1 MPTQPATE
9 PRRTRSFSRFAPALG
24 LALVILSA
32 AAISAA
38 TYLKTSLKELTSR
51 SVGVVEVEVLKKS
64 YPALEPGQNFPRTHI
79 ELKVLRSFKGA
90 LPAQFTLDTPGGIV
104 GETISVVSDGPEFR
118 KGERAIVFVK
128 EPATGLFMVQDLGL
142 GKFNVLQRDG
152 KTVVESPLC
161 ANAAQ
166 PKKVPDQED
175 ADSALLTKSV
185 PYDVFTNLIE
195 TYAKNGTPEKDPARV
210 AILLPNAQSNSHSA
224 IPAAVEDL
232 AAMQRETRAK
242 QAWALS
248 ALVLTLVSIGAA
260 YWVHHRRKMKAAPVK
275 SSNLLMI
282 LGAAMAGGALLGG
295 SANAFVQ
302 FDQKTIWG
310 LDTPLTGKVANGK
323 IIWKQST
330 SVSVTNS
337 SSFANVSSAF
347 NKWEA
352 VNLSRLAFTNGGS
365 TNNKDTSTSDGE
377 NVVAWTTTPSNDF
390 SQNTLAI
397 CFSSFTVG
405 ATSRFQ
411 DGDIIFNDKD
421 FNWSPGGQGNAE
433 SVSLH
438 EIGHFIGLNHT
449 TSMNTV
455 MFPFDTGFT
464 QLQSDEI
471 AAAQALYPGQDDGST
486 GNPPPPPTSTGPT
499 ALADASPKTGIAPQA
514 VSFTGAGST
523 AGSTA
528 IVSFDWDFGDG
539 TEGSGAQVSHTYQ
552 QNGTFTAT
560 LLVTDTDGNTSVSTV
575 VISLG
580 NNADPVKGA
589 FKLNFKQPGKDS
601 FSVTLF
607 SESLFGIKAAK
618 GTGTFEEGYLNI
630 GDTPWIFI
638 YDTEKGKNI
647 DSQGIKLSVNDKKGT
662 ITIAAKN
669 ADLQE
674 VLGGHGA
681 ENDTI
686 VGEEV
691 PVPVVIWLGETMG
704 IFISTDVPFFYKAK
718 ADSSG
723 SGKF

>member
-9 PRRTRSFSRFAPALG
+9 PGRSRLSRYAPALG

-38 TYLKTSLKELTSR
+38 TYLRTSLKELTGR
-51 SVGVVEVEVLKKS
+51 SVGVVEVEVLAKH
-64 YPALEPGQNFPRTHI
+64 YPALEPGQTFPRTHI
-79 ELKVLRSFKGA
+79 DLKVLRSFKGA
-90 LPAQFTLDTPGGIV
+90 LPEQFTLDTPGGIV
-104 GETISVVSDGPEFR
+104 GDTVSVVSDGPEFR

-128 EPATGLFMVQDLGL
+128 EPAKGLFMVQDLGL
-142 GKFNVLQRDG
+142 GKFNVIMRNGQ
-152 KTVVESPLC
+152 KVVESPLC

-166 PKKVPDQED
+166 PKKVADQED

-185 PYDVFTNLIE
+185 PYDTFTNLIE

-210 AILLPNAQSNSHSA
+210 AILLPNAQSSNHSTV
-224 IPAAVEDL
+224 PSAVEDL

-242 QAWALS
+242 QAWAFS

-275 SSNLLMI
+275 SNNLMLI
-282 LGAAMAGGALLGG
+282 LAASLAGGALLGT
-295 SANAFVQ
+295 STNAFVQ
-302 FDQKTIWG
+302 FDQKTIWA
-310 LDTPLTGKVANGK
+310 LDTPLTNKVANSK

-337 SSFANVSSAF
+337 GVFSNVQSAF

-352 VNLSRLAFTNGGS
+352 VNLSRLAFTAGGS
-365 TNNKDTSTSDGE
+365 TANNNTSTSDGE
-377 NVVAWTTTPSNDF
+377 NVIAWNTSPSNDF

-405 ATSRFQ
+405 TTSRFQ
-411 DGDIIFNDKD
+411 DGDIIFNDRD
-421 FNWSPGGQGNAE
+421 FSWAPNAAGNAE

-438 EIGHFIGLNHT
+438 EIGHFIGLNHS
-449 TSMNTV
+449 TSAQTV
-455 MFPFDTGFT
+455 MFPFDSGFT
-464 QLQSDEI
+464 QLSSDEVS
-471 AAAQALYPGQDDGST
+471 AAQTLYPGPDTT
-486 GNPPPPPTSTGPT
+486 GGGGPPPPPASTGPT
-499 ALADASPKTGIAPQA
+499 ALADASPKTGVAPQV

-523 AGSTA
+523 VGSTP
-528 IVSFDWDFGDG
+528 IVSFEWDFGDG
-539 TEGSGAQVSHTYQ
+539 TEDTGAQVSHTYQ
-552 QNGTFTAT
+552 ENGTFTAT
-560 LLVTDTDGNTSVSTV
+560 LRVTDTDGNTSLSTV
-575 VISLG
+575 VITLG

-601 FSVTLF
+601 FSCTLF
-607 SESLFGIKAAK
+607 SEALFGIKAAK

-638 YDTEKGKNI
+638 YDTEKAKNI
-647 DSQGIKLSVNDKKGT
+647 DTQGIKLAVNDKKGT
-662 ITIAAKN
+662 ITISAKN
-669 ADLQE
+669 ADLVE

-681 ENDTI
+681 ENDDI
-686 VGEEV
+686 AGEQV
-691 PVPVVIWLGETMG
+691 PVPVIIWLGETLG
-704 IFISTDVPFFYKAK
+704 IFISTDVPFSYKAK
-718 ADSSG
+718 LDSGG

>member
-9 PRRTRSFSRFAPALG
+9 PRRTRLSRYAPALG

-38 TYLKTSLKELTSR
+38 TYLRTSLKELTGR
-51 SVGVVEVEVLKKS
+51 SVGVVEVEVLEKH
-64 YPALEPGQNFPRTHI
+64 YPALKPGQTFPRTHI
-79 ELKVLRSFKGA
+79 DLKVLRSFKGA
-90 LPAQFTLDTPGGIV
+90 LPEKFTLDTPGGIV
-104 GETISVVSDGPEFR
+104 GETVSVVSDGPEFR

-128 EPATGLFMVQDLGL
+128 EPAKGLFMVQDLGL
-142 GKFNVLQRDG
+142 GKFNVIMRNG

-166 PKKVPDQED
+166 PKKVADQED

-185 PYDVFTNLIE
+185 PYDTFTNLVE

-210 AILLPNAQSNSHSA
+210 AMLLPNLSQTHSTL
-224 IPAAVEDL
+224 PSAVEDL

-242 QAWALS
+242 QAWAFS

-275 SSNLLMI
+275 SNNLMLI
-282 LGAAMAGGALLGG
+282 LAASLAGGAMLGT

-302 FDQKTIWG
+302 FDQKTIWA
-310 LDTPLTGKVANGK
+310 LDTPLTGKVANSK
-323 IIWKQST
+323 ILWKQSR

-337 SSFANVSSAF
+337 NCFANVQSAF

-352 VNLSRLAFTNGGS
+352 VNLSRLAFSNSGS
-365 TNNKDTSTSDGE
+365 TANKDTSTADGE
-377 NVVAWTTTPSNDF
+377 NVIAWTTTPSNDF
-390 SQNTLAI
+390 SANTLAI
-397 CFSSFTVG
+397 TFSSFTVG

-411 DGDIIFNDKD
+411 DGDIIFNDKN
-421 FNWSPGGQGNAE
+421 FNWAPNAEGNIE

-464 QLQSDEI
+464 QLTSDEI
-471 AAAQALYPGQDDGST
+471 SAAQTLYPGPDT
-486 GNPPPPPTSTGPT
+486 GGNNPTPPPQSTGPT
-499 ALADASPKTGIAPQA
+499 ALADASPKTGIAPQV

-523 AGSTA
+523 VGSTPIA
-528 IVSFDWDFGDG
+528 SFEWDFGDG
-539 TEGSGAQVSHTYQ
+539 TEDTGAQVTHTYQ
-552 QNGTFTAT
+552 ENGTFTAT
-560 LLVTDTDGNTSVSTV
+560 LSVTDNDGNTSLSTV
-575 VISLG
+575 VITLG

-589 FKLNFKQPGKDS
+589 FKLNFKQSGKDS
-601 FSVTLF
+601 FSCTLF
-607 SESLFGIKAAK
+607 SEALLGIKAAK

-638 YDTEKGKNI
+638 YDTEKAKNI
-647 DSQGIKLSVNDKKGT
+647 DTQGIKLTVNDKKGT
-662 ITIAAKN
+662 ITISAKN

-681 ENDTI
+681 ENDDI
-686 VGEEV
+686 FGEQV
-691 PVPVVIWLGETMG
+691 PVPVIIWLGETLG
-704 IFISTDVPFFYKAK
+704 IFISTDVPFSYKAK
-718 ADSSG
+718 VDSSG